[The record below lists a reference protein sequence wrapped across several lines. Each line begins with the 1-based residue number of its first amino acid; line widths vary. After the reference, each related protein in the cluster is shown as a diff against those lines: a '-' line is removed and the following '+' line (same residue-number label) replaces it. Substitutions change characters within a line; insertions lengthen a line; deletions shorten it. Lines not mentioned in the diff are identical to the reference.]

1 MPVVINE
8 LVFKAEISSV
18 IPDRSADT
26 QSERRKP
33 VSEKEIIQACV
44 EEVMRILERK
54 KER

>member
-8 LVFKAEISSV
+8 LVFKAEISSS
-18 IPDRSADT
+18 IPDRSAGPAAD
-26 QSERRKP
+26 RRRP
-33 VSEKEIIQACV
+33 IPEKEIIEACV

>member
-8 LVFKAEISSV
+8 LVFRAEISSS
-18 IPDRSADT
+18 IPDRTNATGAD
-26 QSERRKP
+26 RRPP
-33 VSEKEIIQACV
+33 VSEKEIIEACV